1 MRIQDDLYMSIN
13 GEWQENTVILPDKSM
28 IGADRDLGDD
38 IEKKL
43 RGDLEAIADGTKAT
57 DNAELKTAAALYIKA
72 LDFKTRD
79 ELGISPVL
87 PRIQRLLELPTYA
100 DFVAAAPELLHDGY
114 TMPAALQI
122 ETDLNDATT
131 TILNVTANDTIL
143 PDAAQY
149 SAPAEDNQAT
159 FDAWTAMAK
168 ELLLQA
174 GITQANAD
182 RYIADA
188 LAFDRRVAAL
198 TLTNEEAAEIKNLN
212 NPVSWAEFSKQV
224 QGSGFAE
231 AIRSQL
237 TADPKTINEYT
248 PKTFS
253 NFAELFNADNY
264 TEFLHYAII
273 DELISASAF
282 LSDKLRIAG
291 DAFSRFLSGQEEA
304 VNQGKS
310 AYRLMN
316 RYMAEPVGIYYGRTY
331 FGEDAKADIT
341 ALVKEIINQYK
352 IQLHHNTWLS
362 ATTRDK
368 ALEKLDTMTIKM
380 GYPDKALPVY
390 AKLTVDPTDSLFTVI
405 QKMDTVLQEDAFAKV
420 DQPVNRQEW
429 GMPGHLV
436 NACYDPTKND
446 ILFPAGILQPPFY
459 ALEWSK
465 AAKLGG
471 TGATIGHE
479 ISHAFDNNGALFDAQ
494 GNMKNWWTEVDE
506 KAFAKVTQQM
516 IDQFDGRLYEGV
528 RVNGKLC
535 VSENLADNAGMDV
548 ALDILG
554 PDVTTEQLQEF
565 FKAYTLSWRTKMR
578 PEFAKTILVQDVH
591 APATLRVNVPVQNF
605 PQWYQA
611 FDVKEG
617 DGMYMDP
624 DKRIRI
630 WNR

>member
-13 GEWQENTVILPDKSM
+13 GEWQENTVIPPDKSM
-28 IGADRDLGDD
+28 IGADRDLGDV

-57 DNAELKTAAALYIKA
+57 DNAELKTAAALYTKA

-79 ELGISPVL
+79 ALGISPVL
-87 PRIQRLLELPTYA
+87 PRIQRLLELPTYT

-182 RYIADA
+182 RYIVDA

-362 ATTRDK
+362 AATRDK
-368 ALEKLDTMTIKM
+368 ALEKLDTMAIKM

-390 AKLTVDPTDSLFTVI
+390 AKLTVDPADSLFTVV

-611 FDVKEG
+611 FDVKES